1 MEEALIAHLLGDSA
15 LTAVVGTRIHPVS
28 IPQAS
33 LFPAIAVTRIDGAP
47 LYADEG
53 EVGLADPR
61 IHIDCWGATY
71 KDVKLIAR
79 KVVSRM
85 NGLGLFL
92 VNGVQFRSAI
102 LEVERDFREEGTNA
116 AEYRYRVNLD
126 FVIWH
131 ERN

>member
-1 MEEALIAHLLGDSA
+1 MEEALIAYLLQDTA
-15 LTAVVGTRIHPVS
+15 LAALVGSRVHPVS
-28 IPQAS
+28 IPQGS

-61 IHIDCWGATY
+61 VHIDVWGATY

-79 KVVSRM
+79 KVVTRV
-85 NGLGLFL
+85 NGLRSHFI
-92 VNGVQFRSAI
+92 NGVQFRSAI
-102 LEVERDFREEGTNA
+102 LDAERDFREEGTNA

-126 FVIWH
+126 FILWH